1 MRRILMLLVVAVLA
15 LSAGALSLLAQEAP
29 AYIIAKVTVTDPDG
43 YAQYGAGFNRVFGQ
57 YEGEIVA
64 FSEDPTILE
73 GEWSATRTVI
83 IRFPSKAS
91 ALEWYES
98 DGYQALVKI
107 RQSASTGDVVLIDGF

>member
-1 MRRILMLLVVAVLA
+1 MRRILMLLVVAVVA

-91 ALEWYES
+91 ASNGTSLTDTRHWS
-98 DGYQALVKI
+98 RFGSRL
-107 RQSASTGDVVLIDGF
+107 RQEMSS